1 MVKYPLVRDTI
12 NNDDIDHLIQWLQ
25 TYPRLTKGPLT
36 IEFEKRWASWLG
48 TKRAI
53 YVNSG
58 SSANLLML
66 YSLILRGDIKQG
78 DSVIVPAIS
87 WATDLSPVIQF
98 GLKPI
103 LCDCNMD
110 DLSIDINH
118 FEELIEEHSPK
129 ALMFVSVLGLVPEMD
144 RVVKLCNDNGIALIE
159 DTCESLGSMYNGK
172 KLGTFGLMSSFSLYF
187 GHHISTVEG
196 GMICTDDDDLADIM
210 LSIRNHG
217 WDRDWS
223 EERKKQYRLEHN
235 VKEFDA
241 LYKFYYPGFNVRSTD
256 LQAKIGLRQL
266 GKLDEVCR
274 VREKNFQ
281 LYLSNLSDM
290 GIWLPKNSSENFTSN
305 FCFPIVHDDRDEIAR
320 SLIEA
325 GVECRPLIAGSMGTQ
340 PMYTKRY
347 GALELKNASRIDSYG
362 MYVPN
367 NQSFSEPDIE
377 KICDV
382 ISVSLQQGENK

>member
-1 MVKYPLVRDTI
+1 MRYPLVKDTI
-12 NNDDIDHLIQWLQ
+12 NNEDIDDLVQWLQ

-36 IEFEKRWASWLG
+36 KEFEEKWASWLG

-66 YSLILRGDIKQG
+66 YSLILRGDLKQG

-98 GLKPI
+98 GLKPV

-110 DLSIDINH
+110 DLSIDLDH
-118 FEELIEEHSPK
+118 FQSLIKDHDPK
-129 ALMFVSVLGLVPEMD
+129 ALMLVSVLGLVPDME
-144 RVVKLCNDNGIALIE
+144 RILALCENNNIALIE
-159 DTCESLGSMYNGK
+159 DTCESLGSKFKNK

-196 GMICTDDDDLADIM
+196 GMICTDDDDLADVI

-223 EERKKQYRLEHN
+223 DERKKQYRLKYN

-241 LYKFYYPGFNVRSTD
+241 LYKFYYPGFNVRAPD
-256 LQAKIGLRQL
+256 LQAKIGFRPL
-266 GKLDEVCR
+266 GKLDQVCR
-274 VREKNFQ
+274 IREENFQ
-281 LYLSNLSDM
+281 IYLENLKDT
-290 GIWLPKNSSENFTSN
+290 GIWLPKNDTSNFTSN
-305 FCFPIVHDDRDEIAR
+305 FCFPIIHPDRDRIAQ
-320 SLIEA
+320 SLIDS

-347 GALELKNASRIDSYG
+347 GTLKLKNASSIDSYG

-367 NQSFSEPDIE
+367 NQSFLRSDIE
-377 KICDV
+377 QICQI
-382 ISVSLQQGENK
+382 ISSTLKDRGTT

>member
-12 NNDDIDHLIQWLQ
+12 DNDDIDDLIQWLQ

-36 IEFEKRWASWLG
+36 IEFEERWASWLG

-110 DLSIDINH
+110 DLSIDLNH
-118 FEELIEEHSPK
+118 FEKLIVEHSPK

-144 RVVKLCNDNGIALIE
+144 RVVQLCNDNKIALIE
-159 DTCESLGSMYNGK
+159 DTCESLGSKYHGK

-223 EERKKQYRLEHN
+223 EEKKKQYRLNHN

-241 LYKFYYPGFNVRSTD
+241 LYKFYYPGFNVRATD

-266 GKLDEVCR
+266 KKLDEVCR

-281 LYLSNLSDM
+281 MYLSNLSNTD
-290 GIWLPKNSSENFTSN
+290 IWLPKSSDKNFTSN
-305 FCFPIVHDDRDEIAR
+305 FCFPIIHSDRDEIAR
-320 SLIEA
+320 SLIKA

-367 NQSFSEPDIE
+367 NQSFCGDDI
-377 KICDV
+377 KQICQIITD
-382 ISVSLQQGENK
+382 SLG

>member
-1 MVKYPLVRDTI
+1 MKYPLVKDTI
-12 NNDDIDHLIQWLQ
+12 DNGDIDELVEWLQ

-36 IEFEKRWASWLG
+36 REFEEKWASWLG

-78 DSVIVPAIS
+78 DAVIVPAIS

-98 GLKPI
+98 GLKPV

-110 DLSIDINH
+110 DLSIDIDH
-118 FEELIEEHSPK
+118 FEALVKQHNAK
-129 ALMFVSVLGLVPEMD
+129 ALMLVSVLGLVPQMD
-144 RVVKLCNDNGIALIE
+144 RIVEICNENKVALIE
-159 DTCESLGSMYNGK
+159 DTCESLGSKFQGQ

-196 GMICTDDDDLADIM
+196 GMICTDDDDLADVM

-223 EERKKQYRLEHN
+223 EERKKRYRLKYN

-266 GKLDEVCR
+266 DKLDEVCR

-281 LYLSNLSDM
+281 IYLNNLKDT
-290 GIWLPKNSSENFTSN
+290 GIWLPKNSSQNFTSN

-320 SLIEA
+320 SLIES

-347 GALELKNASRIDSYG
+347 GTLELKNASRVDSNG

-367 NQSFSEPDIE
+367 NQSFSESDINE
-377 KICDV
+377 ICQI
-382 ISVSLQQGENK
+382 ISKSLK